1 MTAGEKS
8 EKDESRTNG
17 GTRLSSVA
25 TAARLLKSFSAQDP
39 EIGISALSKRLGVS
53 KSTVHRLATT
63 LVQEGL
69 LEQNPETERYRLGV
83 ALFTLGALVRRRM
96 DVSAEAKPFLYELRK
111 STNENVHL
119 AILEGTN
126 VIYVYDFES
135 PQPVRLRSMLGISK
149 PAVTCA
155 EGMAMLAF
163 KPERVVEAALAET
176 PIRRTPK
183 TITDPAV
190 LRERLAQVRQAG
202 YAIDNEE
209 SELGTRSIAAAI
221 RGAEGE
227 VLAAVGVAGPSQR
240 FTTGALNRFAP
251 QVVAAAESISM
262 RLGYRHDAATYI

>member
-1 MTAGEKS
+1 MADGDKAGQAET
-8 EKDESRTNG
+8 RTNG

-111 STNENVHL
+111 ATNENVHL
-119 AILEGTN
+119 AILEGTTT
-126 VIYVYDFES
+126 VYVYDFES

-149 PAVTCA
+149 PATTCA

-163 KPERVVEAALAET
+163 KPESVIDAALAQA
-176 PIRRTPK
+176 PLRRTPK

-190 LRERLAQVRQAG
+190 LRERLEQVRQTG
-202 YAIDNEE
+202 YAVDNEE
-209 SELGTRSIAAAI
+209 SELGTRSIAAPI

-227 VLAAVGVAGPSQR
+227 VVAAVGVAGPSQR
-240 FTTGALNRFAP
+240 FTQSALNRFAP
-251 QVVAAAESISM
+251 QVLSAAESVSM
-262 RLGYRHDAATYI
+262 RLGYRADAPSYI